1 MCAKIPLSLPGKT
14 RNMSKEIRWNIIET
28 IIILLVISF
37 GYLRHL
43 ERVKFHIDES
53 FWIAT
58 SYMFEA
64 YVKGEFWS
72 DAWAES
78 YQTVTNSPVP
88 RYLIG
93 VSRFIGGYRVPD
105 LNRPWN
111 YERGVNFNERA
122 GAMPSDDLLWWSRL
136 PMAILAVAS
145 IWMAFW
151 FVKKI
156 AGHLAGYLW
165 VISSVASPF
174 LLLQTRRAMAESSIL
189 FFVMLAAVFCYFA
202 VKPLIHEQLP
212 LGWKV
217 WLYLGLSALC
227 AGLAGESKLNGL
239 AIVGAVLLSIAAALW
254 RRVDLSGPGKFIQFV
269 KLSAFVM
276 ILTIVTFWV
285 TYPYLWPDLWGRTI
299 HVFQNRAKEMSEQTI
314 SHPVDHIDSF
324 ERRLTIMPARIL
336 EDYSPFPF
344 RGAIYINFFF
354 TLLGMGIAASSALKW
369 LRGNEESPAALV
381 FLLTAL
387 AASVPAFF
395 TMLDWDRYYLFPV
408 VFSTMAVTIALG
420 WLLQQAVT
428 RYHV

>member
-1 MCAKIPLSLPGKT
+1 
-14 RNMSKEIRWNIIET
+14 MSKEIRWNIIET
-28 IIILLVISF
+28 SIILLVLSF
-37 GYLRHL
+37 GYLRNL
-43 ERVKFHIDES
+43 EKVKFHIDES

-64 YVKGEFWS
+64 YFKGEFWS

-78 YQTVTNSPVP
+78 YQTVTNSPMP

-93 VSRFIGGYRVPD
+93 ASRFIGGYRTPD

-111 YERGVNFNERA
+111 YNRGVNFNERV

-136 PMAILAVAS
+136 PMAILAVSS
-145 IWMAFW
+145 IWMGFW

-156 AGHLAGYLW
+156 AGRLAGYLW
-165 VISSVASPF
+165 VIFSFASPF

-202 VKPLIHEQLP
+202 VKQLIHAQRP
-212 LGWKV
+212 FGWKV
-217 WLYLGLSALC
+217 WLYLGLSAVC
-227 AGLAGESKLNGL
+227 TGLAGESKLNGL

-254 RRVDLSGPGKFIQFV
+254 RRVDLAGSGKFIQFA
-269 KLSAFVM
+269 KLSAFVL
-276 ILTIVTFWV
+276 ILTMVTFWGI
-285 TYPYLWPDLWGRTI
+285 YPYLWPDLWGRTS
-299 HVFQNRAKEMSEQTI
+299 HVFQNRAEEMSEQTI
-314 SHPVDHIDSF
+314 SHPVDHIDSL
-324 ERRLTIMPARIL
+324 ERRLMVMPVRIL

-344 RGAIYINFFF
+344 RGARYINFLF
-354 TLLGMGIAASSALKW
+354 TLLGLGIAAGSALKW

-387 AASVPAFF
+387 AASGPAFF

-408 VFSTMAVTIALG
+408 FFSTMAVTIALG
-420 WLLQQAVT
+420 WLTQRAVN
-428 RYHV
+428 RYANKKDMITTLRG